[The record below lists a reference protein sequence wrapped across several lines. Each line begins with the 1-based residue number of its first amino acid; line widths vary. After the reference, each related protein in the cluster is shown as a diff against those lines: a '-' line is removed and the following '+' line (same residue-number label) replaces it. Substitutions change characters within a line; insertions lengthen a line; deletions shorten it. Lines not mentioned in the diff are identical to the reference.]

1 MSYTVKQIADFLQL
15 SKPTIRKHI
24 KRLSDEDRSGNYTD
38 EDGTLHISDH
48 CYMKLLELLGVETG
62 AETLSGNLPETPR
75 KNGGNTGNDF
85 PEMFP
90 ETFRKQV
97 ETLENTVE
105 TLGKHIEQLY
115 KQIEAKDDQIKQLTI
130 LLSQQQTLQL
140 KQLEAIPDRQEQE
153 NQHGQEQAGTEQKTG
168 FIKRLFRKKL

>member
-1 MSYTVKQIADFLQL
+1 MSYTVKQAADFLQI
-15 SKPTIRKHI
+15 SKPTVRKYLN
-24 KRLSDEDRSGNYTD
+24 KLSDADRSGNSKDTD
-38 EDGTLHISDH
+38 TGALIISDH
-48 CYMKLLELLGVETG
+48 CYNALIELYKAENG
-62 AETLSGNLPETPR
+62 AETLSGNFPETPR
-75 KNGGNTGNDF
+75 KTGGNTGND
-85 PEMFP
+85 FP

-105 TLGKHIEQLY
+105 TLEKHIEQLY

-168 FIKRLFRKKL
+168 FIKRLFRK